1 MSTSVLKL
9 RLMLSI
15 NFKMRQKIK
24 NLLAA
29 E

>member
-24 NLLAA
+24 NLLTT